1 MKTRWY
7 VSSIGSAAIAILIW
21 LGILHAIDTGVAG
34 DAPTTYTAASGGGP
48 ITNLTAI
55 RLYRK
60 IITGANPPAC
70 PTDPTQYAV
79 FNTQPFTTPGARFT
93 FSDPGLTV
101 NGRYCY
107 FATALLATGEESDP
121 SNITFKDVDLRK
133 PNPPTNVTV
142 N

>member
-1 MKTRWY
+1 MKRHWY
-7 VSSIGSAAIAILIW
+7 SGLGAAAIAILIW

-34 DAPTTYTAASGGGP
+34 DAPTTYTVASGGGP
-48 ITNLTAI
+48 ITNLAAI
-55 RLYRK
+55 RLYRT
-60 IITGANPPAC
+60 IVTGAC
-70 PTDPTQYAV
+70 PTDFTQYAV

-101 NGRYCY
+101 SGRYCY
-107 FATALLATGEESDP
+107 YATALLTTGAESDP